1 MGCRAYGTACAR
13 PAICSRPRG
22 TGGRGVLP
30 HSVLG
35 SSPNA
40 ACWLGLR
47 PPCAPAPLPSPLT
60 AGGSPVL
67 AWSRSVGDGVSLPLC
82 GSACYPPSRLLA
94 PSPSPTY
101 LFSQQLWPKPSLS
114 REQVPPLPQ
123 SLSPESPF
131 PQLPILPGQHLPLSP
146 PEQGIGAGMSGGERR
161 GGEGASVA
169 QLLLP
174 PPPGS
179 LFAEQTF
186 PSALGHPANRAS
198 CPRAVTLAARCD
210 FADPGAELRA
220 GGSARRA

>member
-1 MGCRAYGTACAR
+1 MGCRAYSTVCAR

-30 HSVLG
+30 HSLLG

-161 GGEGASVA
+161 GVEGKGGEGRGPQWLSCCSHLPWGLCS
-169 QLLLP
+169 QSKPSHLLWATQRT
-174 PPPGS
+174 G
-179 LFAEQTF
+179 
-186 PSALGHPANRAS
+186 
-198 CPRAVTLAARCD
+198 
-210 FADPGAELRA
+210 LRA
-220 GGSARRA
+220 HGL